1 MGTSVQ
7 KRDPVSYATVL
18 IKETQFSAQE
28 IAELSG
34 LDIYKVTA
42 LKLKSRK
49 NFIIKT
55 DIAIKKLEAIR
66 GKILISGF

>member
-49 NFIIKT
+49 NT
-55 DIAIKKLEAIR
+55 AHQ
-66 GKILISGF
+66 

>member
-1 MGTSVQ
+1 MVTSVQ

-18 IKETQFSAQE
+18 IKETQFSVRE

-49 NFIIKT
+49 N
-55 DIAIKKLEAIR
+55 
-66 GKILISGF
+66 SVQ

>member
-7 KRDPVSYATVL
+7 KRDPVSYAIVL

-49 NFIIKT
+49 NS
-55 DIAIKKLEAIR
+55 AHQ
-66 GKILISGF
+66 